1 MNIAIIGLGTQ
12 GYKRLKILKNNF
24 ITVDPY
30 KKEADYKNIREVPN
44 DKYDIAF
51 ISTPD
56 KEKFKLINYCILN
69 HKHILVEKPL
79 IDKDIKRLIK
89 LEQLARKN
97 NIILYTAYNHRFEP
111 HFIKMKNLILSK
123 KLGKIYSCRMFYGNG
138 TARLVKKSLW
148 KNKGSGVLSDLG
160 SHLLDTCRFFFG
172 TNIG

>member
-56 KEKFKLINYCILN
+56 KEKFKL
-69 HKHILVEKPL
+69 
-79 IDKDIKRLIK
+79 
-89 LEQLARKN
+89 
-97 NIILYTAYNHRFEP
+97 
-111 HFIKMKNLILSK
+111 LS
-123 KLGKIYSCRMFYGNG
+123 SEVN
-138 TARLVKKSLW
+138 
-148 KNKGSGVLSDLG
+148 
-160 SHLLDTCRFFFG
+160 
-172 TNIG
+172 